1 MKNLKNLGH
10 ALTKTEQRM
19 IRGGQEL
26 FISKCGARC
35 TGNTT
40 GCHYC
45 SAHANHPAGYY
56 KRIIPPNG

>member
-1 MKNLKNLGH
+1 
-10 ALTKTEQRM
+10 M